1 LSDLCRVRPR
11 AYDID
16 IFIETLGGAG
26 VPELP
31 DGVENGLFEA
41 GAGEPADGVAAVG
54 GQAAVG
60 GAPGGGAA
68 GGGAP
73 GGGVPGGT
81 AAAGGPLAGVRVL
94 DLTSVVMGPLATA
107 ILGDLGADVVTV
119 ESARGETNRAMGAG
133 PHPYLSGVSLN
144 LLRNKRNIDL
154 DLKSAEGRAILL
166 RLAARCDVFV
176 TNLRP
181 GPLARLGAAYED
193 IAAVR
198 PDVVY
203 CRAHGWA
210 ADSPRG
216 AEAAYDDIVQAASGV
231 ADLAR
236 RVSGTPGL
244 MPTIFADKVSGLTIV
259 YAVLAALLHR
269 ERTGEGQQ
277 IEIPMADT
285 VSAFLLVEHGAA
297 AIPQPPVGPVG
308 YQRILTPERR
318 PQQTADGWIAVLP
331 YSREHYDLLFA
342 VGGRQDL
349 VGDPRYADGRSR
361 IEHSDF
367 LYRQVRGILRHR
379 TTAEWLELLH
389 RHGIPASPVATLDE
403 LVGALPEAD
412 HPVAG
417 RYRVIPPP
425 VRFGRTPASVRR
437 PAPLPGEHNA
447 EVLGELGLTAAEIA
461 QLQHEGVLR
470 SRPGAQAVRRP

>member
-1 LSDLCRVRPR
+1 
-11 AYDID
+11 
-16 IFIETLGGAG
+16 

-31 DGVENGLFEA
+31 DGAENGRFPA
-41 GAGEPADGVAAVG
+41 GTGP
-54 GQAAVG
+54 
-60 GAPGGGAA
+60 
-68 GGGAP
+68 
-73 GGGVPGGT
+73 
-81 AAAGGPLAGVRVL
+81 AAGGPLAGVRVL

-119 ESARGETNRAMGAG
+119 ESARGDTNRAMGAG

-154 DLKSAEGRAILL
+154 DLKSAGGRAILL

-216 AEAAYDDIVQAASGV
+216 GEAAYDDIVQAASGV

-236 RVSGTPGL
+236 RVSGAPGL

-331 YSREHYDLLFA
+331 YSREHYDFLFA
-342 VGGRQDL
+342 VGGRPEL
-349 VGDPRYADGRSR
+349 IGDARYADGRSR

-379 TTAEWLELLH
+379 TTAEWLDLLH

-403 LVGALPEAD
+403 LVSALPEAD

-447 EVLGELGLTAAEIA
+447 EVLAELGLTAAEIA
-461 QLQHEGVLR
+461 QLQHEGILR
-470 SRPGAQAVRRP
+470 SRPGTHAARRPQPGTSATQQPQRDTHPPF

>member
-1 LSDLCRVRPR
+1 M
-11 AYDID
+11 
-16 IFIETLGGAG
+16 
-26 VPELP
+26 PELP
-31 DGVENGLFEA
+31 DGAENGRFQAGTEA
-41 GAGEPADGVAAVG
+41 GAGGAAAAGGEPESAG
-54 GQAAVG
+54 GQAAAG
-60 GAPGGGAA
+60 GAPGGGM
-68 GGGAP
+68 
-73 GGGVPGGT
+73 

-154 DLKSAEGRAILL
+154 DLKSAGGRAILL

-216 AEAAYDDIVQAASGV
+216 GEAAYDDIVQAASGV

-236 RVSGTPGL
+236 RVSGVPGL

-285 VSAFLLVEHGAA
+285 VSAFLLVEHGAG

-331 YSREHYDLLFA
+331 YSREHYDFLFA
-342 VGGRQDL
+342 VGGRPEL
-349 VGDPRYADGRSR
+349 IGDARYADGRSR

-379 TTAEWLELLH
+379 TTAEWLDLLH

-403 LVGALPEAD
+403 LVSALPEAD

-437 PAPLPGEHNA
+437 PAPLPGEHNQ
-447 EVLGELGLTAAEIA
+447 EVLAELGLTAAEISR
-461 QLQHEGVLR
+461 LRHEGAVR
-470 SRPGAQAVRRP
+470 SRPGTDTARRPRPGTGAGSGGTGQP

>member
-1 LSDLCRVRPR
+1 VDVTASE
-11 AYDID
+11 A
-16 IFIETLGGAG
+16 GGA
-26 VPELP
+26 
-31 DGVENGLFEA
+31 
-41 GAGEPADGVAAVG
+41 
-54 GQAAVG
+54 
-60 GAPGGGAA
+60 
-68 GGGAP
+68 
-73 GGGVPGGT
+73 
-81 AAAGGPLAGVRVL
+81 GPLAGVRVL

-107 ILGDLGADVVTV
+107 ILGDLGADVVTI
-119 ESARGETNRAMGAG
+119 ESARGDTNRVMGAG
-133 PHPYLSGVSLN
+133 PHSHLSGVSLN

-154 DLKSAEGRAILL
+154 DLKSPEGRAILL

-181 GPLARLGAAYED
+181 GPLARLGASYQD

-198 PDVVY
+198 PEVVY
-203 CRAHGWA
+203 CHAQGWA

-236 RVSGTPGL
+236 RVTGEPAL
-244 MPTIFADKVSGLTIV
+244 MPTIFADKVAGLTIV

-277 IEIPMADT
+277 IEVPMADT

-297 AIPQPPVGPVG
+297 AIPQPPAGPPG

-318 PQQTADGWIAVLP
+318 PQQTRDGWIAVLP

-342 VGGRQDL
+342 IGGRPDL

-361 IEHSDF
+361 IANSDF

-403 LVGALPEAD
+403 LVSALPEAD

-437 PAPLPGEHNA
+437 PAPLPGEHSE
-447 EVLGELGLTAAEIA
+447 EVLAEAGLGAAEISR
-461 QLQHEGVLR
+461 LRREGVLR
-470 SRPGAQAVRRP
+470 SRPGSQAARLPHRDPEE

>member
-1 LSDLCRVRPR
+1 VTAGDAVTASEGMT
-11 AYDID
+11 A
-16 IFIETLGGAG
+16 GGRKLAG
-26 VPELP
+26 D
-31 DGVENGLFEA
+31 DGGMTASGGVTARGT
-41 GAGEPADGVAAVG
+41 AGESRA
-54 GQAAVG
+54 
-60 GAPGGGAA
+60 
-68 GGGAP
+68 
-73 GGGVPGGT
+73 
-81 AAAGGPLAGVRVL
+81 GPLAGVRVL

-119 ESARGETNRAMGAG
+119 ESARGDTNRVMGAG

-144 LLRNKRNIDL
+144 LLRNKRNIDV
-154 DLKSAEGRAILL
+154 DLKSDQGRGLLL
-166 RLAARCDVFV
+166 RLAAWCDVFV

-181 GPLARLGAAYED
+181 GPLARLGASYED

-210 ADSPRG
+210 GDSPRG

-236 RVSGTPGL
+236 RVGGEPAL

-297 AIPQPPVGPVG
+297 AIPEPPVGPVG

-318 PQQTADGWIAVLP
+318 PQQTLDGWIAVLP

-342 VGGRQDL
+342 LGGRPDL

-361 IEHSDF
+361 IANSDF
-367 LYRQVRGILRHR
+367 LYRQVRGILAQR
-379 TTAEWLELLH
+379 TTAEWLDLLH

-403 LVGALPEAD
+403 LVAALPEAE

-437 PAPLPGEHNA
+437 PAPLPGEHNE
-447 EVLGELGLTAAEIA
+447 EVLAELGLTAAEISG
-461 QLQHEGVLR
+461 LQREGVLR
-470 SRPGAQAVRRP
+470 YRAGSRPSRRRPPSA

>member
-1 LSDLCRVRPR
+1 M
-11 AYDID
+11 
-16 IFIETLGGAG
+16 
-26 VPELP
+26 PELP
-31 DGVENGLFEA
+31 DGAENGRFPA
-41 GAGEPADGVAAVG
+41 GTGPGAGGAAAGGAAAAGGVAAAG
-54 GQAAVG
+54 GQ
-60 GAPGGGAA
+60 
-68 GGGAP
+68 
-73 GGGVPGGT
+73 
-81 AAAGGPLAGVRVL
+81 AAGGPLAGVRVL

-119 ESARGETNRAMGAG
+119 ESARGDTNRAMGAG

-154 DLKSAEGRAILL
+154 DLKSAGGRAILL

-216 AEAAYDDIVQAASGV
+216 GEAAYDDIVQAASGV

-236 RVSGTPGL
+236 RVSGAPGL

-331 YSREHYDLLFA
+331 YSREHYDFLFA
-342 VGGRQDL
+342 VGGTPEL
-349 VGDPRYADGRSR
+349 IGDARYADGRSR

-379 TTAEWLELLH
+379 TTAEWLDLLH

-403 LVGALPEAD
+403 LVSALPEAD

-437 PAPLPGEHNA
+437 PAPLPGEHNE
-447 EVLGELGLTAAEIA
+447 EVLAELGLTAAEISR
-461 QLQHEGVLR
+461 LQHEGAVR
-470 SRPGAQAVRRP
+470 SRPGTRTARRPQPGAGAGATGQH